1 MLMEDGGIE
10 RIRKR
15 AIFNYK
21 LPGKC
26 NTKISNFK
34 KGMISERHRVNK
46 ISASILDQG
55 MGIT

>member
-1 MLMEDGGIE
+1 MEDGGIE

-46 ISASILDQG
+46 INASLLDQG